1 MGTTGCRVLEE
12 THDWDAAMAYSLASL
27 QINKN
32 STKQY
37 CRWWITIFQAYKAHC
52 TKSEAGEEGTIITYN
67 AIVKIILQPMIV
79 LLVCRA
85 GSVRTRIKI
94 RARQGPVCTGSS
106 YSTRRVGGAVCEVIK
121 RGSSADGRKWPDI
134 YWV

>member
-1 MGTTGCRVLEE
+1 MVDISWRCIGYNTCCIQRQVVGK
-12 THDWDAAMAYSLASL
+12 D
-27 QINKN
+27 
-32 STKQY
+32 
-37 CRWWITIFQAYKAHC
+37 
-52 TKSEAGEEGTIITYN
+52 TIITYN